1 MRILNWEGTVIKGFE
16 VTTNEMGWIE
26 KGRTFAINL
35 KALGVY
41 IVFERV
47 HNDRIRRT
55 EEYEKH
61 RYTKAHKSSAP
72 FPGIG

>member
-26 KGRTFAINL
+26 KGQTFAINL

-47 HNDRIRRT
+47 HDDCT
-55 EEYEKH
+55 M
-61 RYTKAHKSSAP
+61 KSGA
-72 FPGIG
+72 FCFFGEHLVDLEAYLIFV